1 MYEPYPTSGPAQ
13 KPEQIQPPRSVL
25 NAVKLMY
32 AGAALEVLAVIIA
45 LVTIGSLKSAIL
57 ARHRAYTTAQLH
69 TAEAARTVPL
79 VVGGLIAI
87 GLWLWMAWANGKG
100 RSWARIVSAV
110 FFGIN
115 TLDLLISL
123 LAVHA
128 VATLIIGVVI
138 WLVGL
143 GAIVLLFSKESGPFY
158 KQPPAPSDLT
168 GSAID
173 GGSAHP
179 IASLEDNLFNN
190 FSHMAFTLQQK
201 SSHRTRKTPQL
212 PRSR

>member
-1 MYEPYPTSGPAQ
+1 MYQPYPTPGPAQ
-13 KPEQIQPPRSVL
+13 EPEQIRPPRSVL

-32 AGAALEVLAVIIA
+32 AGAALEVIAVIIA
-45 LVTIGSLKSAIL
+45 VVTIGTLKSAIL
-57 ARHRAYTTAQLH
+57 ARHPAYTAAQLH
-69 TAEAARTVPL
+69 SAEVARTVPL
-79 VVGGLIAI
+79 VIGGLIAI

-123 LAVHA
+123 LQVHA

-143 GAIVLLFSKESGPFY
+143 GAVVLIFSKESGAFY
-158 KQPPAPSDLT
+158 
-168 GSAID
+168 
-173 GGSAHP
+173 
-179 IASLEDNLFNN
+179 N
-190 FSHMAFTLQQK
+190 
-201 SSHRTRKTPQL
+201 RQL
-212 PRSR
+212 A

>member
-1 MYEPYPTSGPAQ
+1 MYQPYPTPGPAQ
-13 KPEQIQPPRSVL
+13 EPEQIRPPRSVL

-32 AGAALEVLAVIIA
+32 AGAALEVIAVIIA
-45 LVTIGSLKSAIL
+45 VVTIGSLKSAIL
-57 ARHRAYTTAQLH
+57 ARHPAYTAAQLH
-69 TAEAARTVPL
+69 SAEVARTVPL
-79 VVGGLIAI
+79 VIGGLIAI

-123 LAVHA
+123 LQVHA

-143 GAIVLLFSKESGPFY
+143 GAIVLIFSKESGAFY
-158 KQPPAPSDLT
+158 
-168 GSAID
+168 
-173 GGSAHP
+173 
-179 IASLEDNLFNN
+179 N
-190 FSHMAFTLQQK
+190 
-201 SSHRTRKTPQL
+201 RQL
-212 PRSR
+212 A

>member
-1 MYEPYPTSGPAQ
+1 MYQPYPTPGPAQ
-13 KPEQIQPPRSVL
+13 EPEQIRPPRSVL

-32 AGAALEVLAVIIA
+32 AGAALEVIAVIIA
-45 LVTIGSLKSAIL
+45 VVTIGSLKSAIL
-57 ARHRAYTTAQLH
+57 ARHSAYTAAQLH
-69 TAEAARTVPL
+69 SAEVARTVPL
-79 VVGGLIAI
+79 VIGGLIAI

-123 LAVHA
+123 LQVHA

-143 GAIVLLFSKESGPFY
+143 GASVLIFSKESGAFY
-158 KQPPAPSDLT
+158 
-168 GSAID
+168 
-173 GGSAHP
+173 
-179 IASLEDNLFNN
+179 N
-190 FSHMAFTLQQK
+190 
-201 SSHRTRKTPQL
+201 RQL
-212 PRSR
+212 A